1 MAIASLSR
9 DLLSM
14 QAHAGSGHEEN
25 DLFAAQDQRMQ
36 YIDINMTP
44 LARLERHSLRSRALL
59 PANGVVLPPG
69 FERSPTVAA
78 LGSDRPSRVGLL
90 RRGRALALPMPHHW
104 LASQP
109 LSSKSRRGQASPQ
122 AIATELKPQGT
133 MPQYAHSSV
142 VTHPVQIYP
151 VQSHHAQ
158 IAACL
163 VEHHWPLEAGAVLG
177 LAFDEPAYGEDG
189 MVWGGEFF
197 RADYHQVQRLA
208 TLKPVPLLGN
218 ERAIAEPWRN
228 TYAHLISAFD
238 WDDVNAVYGQLEL
251 IQFLHAQPRIL
262 LNQLMIT
269 GAQAPKTS
277 SVSRWFDAVAA
288 AIGLHRE
295 AADYGGQGGDALEQ
309 CIQPTDWIRAERSPY
324 PFSVDKMRLRTGQRL
339 PYLDPRSMW
348 HALLE
353 DLSQG
358 ESMGL
363 MAARFQ
369 VGLGHA
375 IADLAMELAQAQGL
389 THVALVGSMVHYP
402 RLTQL
407 ITQRLIDSGY
417 PVLAAPRR
425 SPDAQVLL
433 GQLAVGAART
443 LNVASAETLIA
454 QEAVICS

>member
-1 MAIASLSR
+1 
-9 DLLSM
+9 
-14 QAHAGSGHEEN
+14 
-25 DLFAAQDQRMQ
+25 MQ

-44 LARLERHSLRSRALL
+44 LARLERHSSRSKPLL
-59 PANGVVLPPG
+59 PAGGVSLPPG
-69 FERSPTVAA
+69 FERSPSIVA
-78 LGSDRPSRVGLL
+78 LGSDRPGRVGLL
-90 RRGRALALPMPHHW
+90 RQGRALALSIPHRW
-104 LASQP
+104 LAPQP
-109 LSSKSRRGQASPQ
+109 LSSAARRGRAYPK
-122 AIATELKPQGT
+122 AIATALKSHGT
-133 MPQYAHSSV
+133 VPQYAHSSV

-163 VEHHWPLEAGAVLG
+163 VEHHWPLDAGPVLG
-177 LAFDEPAYGEDG
+177 LAFDEPAHGEDG

-208 TLKPVPLLGN
+208 TLKPVPMLGN

-262 LNQLMIT
+262 LNQLLIT

-309 CIQPTDWIRAERSPY
+309 CIQPADWSLAERSPY
-324 PFSVDKMRLRTGQRL
+324 PFSVDKMRTRTGQRL
-339 PYLDPRSMW
+339 PYLDPRPMW

-358 ESMGL
+358 EPISL
-363 MAARFQ
+363 IAARFK
-369 VGLGHA
+369 VGLGNA
-375 IADLAMELAQAQGL
+375 IADLAMELAQGQGL
-389 THVALVGSMVHYP
+389 THVALVGSMVNYP

-407 ITQRLIDSGY
+407 ITQRLISSGY
-417 PVLAAPRR
+417 TVLKAPLRAQA
-425 SPDAQVLL
+425 AQVLL

-443 LNVASAETLIA
+443 LNGASEETLIDP
-454 QEAVICS
+454 EAVICS